1 MSNLFFENFQ
11 VFCSKHAHET
21 CRSLAIYTLFN
32 VNERVTFTRKDKELI
47 WVMNWQRW
55 WSMRVQFFFSSDV
68 LQEMTFNTFM
78 IKISDGILQ
87 SKLDVG
93 SCFNMFLE
101 QGCFSFSDHDVI
113 SNLSLPIA
121 GIRYCAIGNKELF
134 PLWIKNSELWCYC
147 ALYFS
152 HRLR

>member
-1 MSNLFFENFQ
+1 
-11 VFCSKHAHET
+11 
-21 CRSLAIYTLFN
+21 
-32 VNERVTFTRKDKELI
+32 
-47 WVMNWQRW
+47 
-55 WSMRVQFFFSSDV
+55 
-68 LQEMTFNTFM
+68 M

-87 SKLDVG
+87 SKLDMG

-113 SNLSLPIA
+113 FNLSLPIA

-134 PLWIKNSELWCYC
+134 PLWIKNSELWCCC